1 MWHFFLLIIGIFPMA
16 FFILLPSTTTVPV
29 IDVDPPIKPLKH
41 ASGADTEVGGD
52 HTVIASAYISY
63 ARRLNLECSKQM
75 RVFSE
80 LVRNLSLLLSV
91 SFFRLNHLSFY
102 LPEMYIK
109 LHKILFLD
117 DDIVLQ
123 RDLTALWKIDM
134 DGKVNEAIEICFGSF
149 HRYAQYMNFSHPLI
163 KEKFE
168 LDAWRKG
175 KCIEAESLVAIRENI
190 MTIPRKEKKRKARRE
205 EKAENVAVLDMVFRR
220 CTGCLEDAQV
230 EKI

>member
-41 ASGADTEVGGD
+41 ASGVDTEVGGD
-52 HTVIASAYISY
+52 HAVVASAYISY
-63 ARRLNLECSKQM
+63 ARRLNLECS
-75 RVFSE
+75 
-80 LVRNLSLLLSV
+80 N
-91 SFFRLNHLSFY
+91 FY

-134 DGKVNEAIEICFGSF
+134 DGKVNEAVEICFGSF

-175 KCIEAESLVAIRENI
+175 KCIEAESLVAIREKI

-205 EKAENVAVLDMVFRR
+205 EKAENAAVLDMVFRR